1 MARMR
6 RSARARSPSRPFTS
20 ANSDGLVGAHPG
32 GAQGTDER
40 AMRERDARE
49 PALDR
54 PSPGSDVA
62 AVRAVTVAPVV
73 DHGRLAECGY
83 FNAFVKNCTNAEWS
97 AASTSGC
104 SE

>member
-6 RSARARSPSRPFTS
+6 RSASARSPSRPFTS
-20 ANSDGLVGAHPG
+20 AHSDGLVGAHPG
-32 GAQGTDER
+32 GAHGNDER
-40 AMRERDARE
+40 AMPERDARDS
-49 PALDR
+49 ALDW

-62 AVRAVTVAPVV
+62 AVRAVTVEPAV
-73 DHGRLAECGY
+73 DDGRPAEFGY
-83 FNAFVKNCTNAEWS
+83 FNVFVKNCTNAEWS